1 MSGQVIQSQ
10 VLEYAQ
16 IAMGD
21 SGWAAAS
28 NAQREDVLRNLY
40 QGFRSQFLIDALTRM
55 LSCNHDEANNQ
66 VQKWLTEKKALHAC
80 AAELHAEAEK
90 RRGRARGAELQ
101 HEEQRRAQIEAEAAI
116 KQSRLVAE
124 NQRLQAEILRKQ
136 NNEAAANYQ
145 RQTREQK
152 EQAARAREAEV
163 AKKRNAEEEKKQIRE
178 QKEQAARAREAEVA
192 KKRNGE
198 EERNAKK
205 RDFADI
211 DAAFFPGQPVW
222 YKRNQ
227 RAKVLSVH
235 VDLSEKSDFYTIQIM
250 PDGGERQTIGEHLE
264 SETAW
269 QKRTDDQTPIQFSN
283 GSKVRLKGLV
293 NQAALNGL
301 LAEIVEWIGDKKK
314 YKVLLARSKQRM
326 LVSPVNLTHAD
337 AQPPPPSASTKQY
350 ATEHVLVERMDD
362 GFCDGG
368 RAAGAKSGDAW
379 RFSRGRGRNLRRADG
394 LQRDDIDT

>member
-1 MSGQVIQSQ
+1 MLRIIKR
-10 VLEYAQ
+10 Q
-16 IAMGD
+16 I
-21 SGWAAAS
+21 
-28 NAQREDVLRNLY
+28 
-40 QGFRSQFLIDALTRM
+40 
-55 LSCNHDEANNQ
+55 
-66 VQKWLTEKKALHAC
+66 
-80 AAELHAEAEK
+80 
-90 RRGRARGAELQ
+90 
-101 HEEQRRAQIEAEAAI
+101 
-116 KQSRLVAE
+116 
-124 NQRLQAEILRKQ
+124 
-136 NNEAAANYQ
+136 
-145 RQTREQK
+145 REQK

-163 AKKRNAEEEKKQIRE
+163 AKKRNAEEETRQIRE

-192 KKRNGE
+192 KKRNAE

-350 ATEHVLVERMDD
+350 ATEHVLIEKMDD

-368 RAAGAKSGDAW
+368 RAAGAKSGNAW
-379 RFSRGRGRNLRRADG
+379 RLHARRPREVIEVQMEKWKDEIRDVQMACIEMTSAREKCKFIARKCSEIFGG
-394 LQRDDIDT
+394 LQAMRDVNKSDLDVRKCMDQNRCCVVGLHELKSKHGVCRHRAILFKLLSDSVPGIRSRLVRGEYVSGNGGGAHAWNVVHIENTFLLCDVMHNHVVL